1 MITEIK
7 IENISSYKGPVII
20 EELKKLNF
28 FFGNNGSGKST
39 IAKFLYNINSNKST
53 NDELRFEDCSQL
65 GFNGENNEVLVFD
78 DEFVKRNFI
87 KEDFLKGVFSLDEE
101 NDEIERK
108 IKEKQLKVEKIENY
122 ISKDLNDKNESY
134 EVQLEELYK
143 GKKTGILDICFQKRD
158 VFNQSLPL
166 IRLKYK
172 GSKPNHFSQVEK
184 VLKDEEN
191 KNYKFKDLKKE
202 YELFYEQ
209 NLTKVHN
216 SFKSSSYLKIRRLEE
231 KINYALKQIFTG
243 NKDID
248 IAEMIDRLNL
258 QKWVE
263 EGLEKIDRS
272 GKKEKCPFCQEFT
285 ITQELIKKFD
295 EYFDESYKKKKKYIE
310 GLLTRYESLSEQ
322 IITNLNA
329 IKTEFNPDSQLSD
342 LVLELSSHFDSQKD
356 IIQSKLDRTNETF
369 AIDSVFEFK
378 PKLSNLIDAVK
389 TNNEMFD
396 SLEDKKEN
404 LDSKIWNYISFNS
417 KDDIEFYYSHKN
429 EIEFKKAA
437 INRFKTYLLEKL
449 RNLRLEIEGL
459 RDNTINTSKAKENI
473 NKILKGA
480 GFKGFEIG
488 EMPKKSEKEI
498 PKYYL
503 KRNDSESN
511 DVFNTLS
518 EGEKNFIAFLYFN
531 EICKG
536 TLEKDNKEKKK
547 IVVIDDPVSSL
558 DSQALFIVT
567 TIIRDLAK
575 KKGRS
580 ANDKKEF
587 YNPHIEQIFVLTHNI
602 YFHKEVTFAMG
613 NKLCQEI
620 SYYQIQKIS
629 DKTNIEKTAK
639 NEIDN
644 DYNLLWK
651 GLQNLKTERNPANNV
666 VVGNLMR
673 RILQSYL
680 NFTRNTPKEWTLIE
694 ELEQNDPKR
703 IIFSCLISQIN
714 DDSHHYNPNDDFYY
728 QRMTHTDI
736 EDLYEVFELMFKD
749 IGGIEHFN
757 IMQQYS
763 EN

>member
-7 IENISSYKGPVII
+7 INNISSYKEPVLIN
-20 EELKKLNF
+20 ELKKLNF

-39 IAKFLYNINSNKST
+39 IAKFLYSINPNKS
-53 NDELRFEDCSQL
+53 NELCRFEDCSQL
-65 GFNGENNEVLVFD
+65 GFNTEHNEVLVFD

-108 IKEKQLKVEKIENY
+108 IKERQEKVEKFETY
-122 ISKDLNDKNESY
+122 ISKDLNDKNDSY
-134 EVQLEELYK
+134 ESQLDELYK
-143 GKKTGILDICFQKRD
+143 GKKTGILDICFQERE

-166 IRLKYK
+166 LKLKYK
-172 GSKPNHFSQVEK
+172 GSKPNHFAQVEK

-191 KNYKFKDLKKE
+191 KGYKFKDLKKE

-209 NLTKVHN
+209 NLIKVQN
-216 SFKSSSYLKIRRLEE
+216 SFKSPLYLKIRRLEV
-231 KINYALKQIFTG
+231 KINYALRQIFTG

-263 EGLEKIDRS
+263 EGLEKIDTS
-272 GKKEKCPFCQEFT
+272 GKEEKCPFCQEFT
-285 ITQELIKKFD
+285 ITQELVKKFD
-295 EYFDESYKKKKKYIE
+295 RYFDESYKKKKKYIE
-310 GLLTRYESLSEQ
+310 NLLSKYKSYTDQ
-322 IITNLNA
+322 IIDNLNA

-342 LVLELSSHFDSQKD
+342 LVLELSSHFESQKD
-356 IIQSKLDRTNETF
+356 IIQNKLDRTNETF
-369 AIDSVFEFK
+369 VIDSIFEFK
-378 PKLSNLIDAVK
+378 PQLSKLIKEIKN
-389 TNNEMFD
+389 NNEMFN
-396 SLEDKKEN
+396 SLKDKKDN
-404 LDSKIWNYISFNS
+404 LDSEIWNYISFQS
-417 KDDIEFYYSHKN
+417 KNDIEQYYSSKK
-429 EIEFKKAA
+429 EIEFKQTALK
-437 INRFKTYLLEKL
+437 RFEIYLSQKVKK
-449 RNLRLEIEGL
+449 LRLEIEDL
-459 RDNTINTSKAKENI
+459 RDNTINTTKAKDNI
-473 NKILKGA
+473 NEILKGA
-480 GFKGFEIG
+480 GFKGFKIG

-503 KRNDSESN
+503 KRDDSDHN
-511 DVFNTLS
+511 DVFSTLS

-536 TLEKDNKEKKK
+536 TLEKENKEKKK

-580 ANDKKEF
+580 ANEKKEF
-587 YNPHIEQIFVLTHNI
+587 YNPHIDQIFVLTHNI

-613 NKLCQEI
+613 SKLCQEI
-620 SYYQIQKIS
+620 SYFQIQKIS
-629 DKTNIEKTAK
+629 EKTLIEKTAK

-714 DDSHHYNPNDDFYY
+714 DDSHHYNPSDDFYY

-736 EDLYEVFELMFKD
+736 DDLYEVFELMFED

-763 EN
+763 AN

>member
-7 IENISSYKGPVII
+7 IDNISSYKEPVPIK
-20 EELKKLNF
+20 ELKKLNF

-39 IAKFLYNINSNKST
+39 IAKFLYNINPNKS
-53 NDELRFEDCSQL
+53 NELYGFEDCSQL

-108 IKEKQLKVEKIENY
+108 IKEKQEKAEKFENY
-122 ISKDLNDKNESY
+122 ISEYLTNKNDSY
-134 EVQLEELYK
+134 DSQLDELYK
-143 GKKTGILDICFQKRD
+143 GKKTGILDTCFQKRD
-158 VFNQSLPL
+158 VFNQSSPL
-166 IRLKYK
+166 LKLKYK
-172 GSKPNHFSQVEK
+172 GSKPNHISQVEK

-191 KNYKFKDLKKE
+191 KYYKFKDLKKE

-209 NLTKVHN
+209 DLTKVQN
-216 SFKSSSYLKIRRLEE
+216 TFKSTLYLEIRRLEE

-248 IAEMIDRLNL
+248 IAEMIDKLSL

-263 EGLEKIDRS
+263 EGLEKIDTS
-272 GKKEKCPFCQEFT
+272 GNQEKCPFCQEFT
-285 ITQELIKKFD
+285 ITPELIKKFD

-310 GLLTRYESLSEQ
+310 SLLFKYDTFSEQ
-322 IITNLNA
+322 IIANLNTT
-329 IKTEFNPDSQLSD
+329 KTEFNPDSQLSD
-342 LVLELSSHFDSQKD
+342 LILELSSHFELQKD
-356 IIQSKLDRTNETF
+356 IIQNKLDRTNETF
-369 AIDSVFEFK
+369 EIDSIFKFK
-378 PKLSNLIDAVK
+378 PKLSKLINAIK

-396 SLEDKKEN
+396 SLEDKKDN
-404 LDSKIWNYISFNS
+404 LDSKIWNYISFQS
-417 KDDIEFYYSHKN
+417 KDDIELYYSRKN
-429 EIEFKKAA
+429 EIEFKKAGLS
-437 INRFKTYLLEKL
+437 RFEIYLLEKIKK
-449 RNLRLEIEGL
+449 LRLEIEDL
-459 RDNTINTSKAKENI
+459 RDNTINTAKAKINI

-488 EMPKKSEKEI
+488 EMPKSSENEI

-503 KRNDSESN
+503 KRDDSESN

-536 TLEKDNKEKKK
+536 TLEKENKEKKK

-575 KKGRS
+575 KKGRLAS
-580 ANDKKEF
+580 DKREF
-587 YNPHIEQIFVLTHNI
+587 YNPYIEQIFVLTHNI
-602 YFHKEVTFAMG
+602 YFHKEVSFATG
-613 NKLCQEI
+613 SKLCQEI

-629 DKTNIEKTAK
+629 DKTQIKKTVK

-651 GLQNLKTERNPANNV
+651 GLQNLKTEGNPANNV

-757 IMQQYS
+757 TMQQYS

>member
-7 IENISSYKGPVII
+7 IDNISSYKEPVPIK
-20 EELKKLNF
+20 ELKKLNF

-39 IAKFLYNINSNKST
+39 IAKFLYNINPNKS
-53 NDELRFEDCSQL
+53 NELYGFEDCSQL
-65 GFNGENNEVLVFD
+65 GFNEENNEVLVFD

-87 KEDFLKGVFSLDEE
+87 KKDFLKGIFSLDEE

-108 IKEKQLKVEKIENY
+108 IKEKQEKAEKFENY
-122 ISKDLNDKNESY
+122 VTEDLTNKNDSY
-134 EVQLEELYK
+134 NSQLDELYK
-143 GKKTGILDICFQKRD
+143 GKKTGILDACFQKRD
-158 VFNQSLPL
+158 VFNQSFPL
-166 IRLKYK
+166 LKLKYK
-172 GSKPNHFSQVEK
+172 GSKPNHISQVEK

-191 KNYKFKDLKKE
+191 KYYKFKDLKKE
-202 YELFYEQ
+202 YEFFYEQ
-209 NLTKVHN
+209 DLTKVQN
-216 SFKSSSYLKIRRLEE
+216 TFKSTLYLKIRRLEE

-248 IAEMIDRLNL
+248 IAEMIDKLSL

-263 EGLEKIDRS
+263 EGLEKIDTS
-272 GKKEKCPFCQEFT
+272 GNQEKCPFCQEFT
-285 ITQELIKKFD
+285 ITPELIKKFD

-310 GLLTRYESLSEQ
+310 SLLSKYETLSEQ
-322 IITNLNA
+322 IIANLNTT
-329 IKTEFNPDSQLSD
+329 KTEFNPDSQLSD
-342 LVLELSSHFDSQKD
+342 LILELSSHFELQKD
-356 IIQSKLDRTNETF
+356 IIQNKLDRTNETF
-369 AIDSVFEFK
+369 EVNSIFKFK
-378 PKLSNLIDAVK
+378 PKLSKLINAIK

-396 SLEDKKEN
+396 SLEDKKDN
-404 LDSKIWNYISFNS
+404 LDSKIWNYISFQS
-417 KDDIEFYYSHKN
+417 KDDIELYYSRKN

-437 INRFKTYLLEKL
+437 LSRFETYLSEKIKK
-449 RNLRLEIEGL
+449 LRLEIEDL
-459 RDNTINTSKAKENI
+459 RDNTINTAKAKINI

-488 EMPKKSEKEI
+488 EMPKSSENEI

-503 KRNDSESN
+503 KRDDSESN
-511 DVFNTLS
+511 NVFNTLS

-536 TLEKDNKEKKK
+536 TLEKENKEKKK

-575 KKGRS
+575 KKGGLAS
-580 ANDKKEF
+580 DKREF
-587 YNPHIEQIFVLTHNI
+587 YNPYIEQIFVLTHNI
-602 YFHKEVTFAMG
+602 YFHKEVSFATG
-613 NKLCQEI
+613 SKLCQEI

-629 DKTNIEKTAK
+629 DKTQIKKTAK

-651 GLQNLKTERNPANNV
+651 GLQNLKTEGNPANNV

-736 EDLYEVFELMFKD
+736 EDIYEVFELMFKD

-757 IMQQYS
+757 TMQQHS

>member
-7 IENISSYKGPVII
+7 IDNISSYKEPVLIN
-20 EELKKLNF
+20 ELKKLNF

-39 IAKFLYNINSNKST
+39 IAKFIYSLNTNISN
-53 NDELRFEDCSQL
+53 ELCEFEDCSQL
-65 GFNGENNEVLVFD
+65 GFNTEHNEVLVFD

-87 KEDFLKGVFSLDEE
+87 KEDFLKGIFSLDEE

-108 IKEKQLKVEKIENY
+108 IKERQLKAEKYESY
-122 ISKDLNDKNESY
+122 ISKELNDKYDSY
-134 EVQLEELYK
+134 ESQLDELYN
-143 GKKTGILDICFQKRD
+143 GKKVGILDICFQERE

-166 IRLKYK
+166 LKLQYR

-184 VLKDEEN
+184 VLKDDEN
-191 KNYKFKDLKKE
+191 KYHKFKDLKKE
-202 YELFYEQ
+202 YELLYEQ
-209 NLTKVHN
+209 NLIKVQY
-216 SFKSSSYLKIRRLEE
+216 SFKSPLYLKIRKLEE

-263 EGLEKIDRS
+263 EGLAKIDTS
-272 GKKEKCPFCQEFT
+272 GKKVRCPFCQEFT
-285 ITQELIKKFD
+285 ITKELVKKFD
-295 EYFDESYKKKKKYIE
+295 RYFDESYKKKKKYIE
-310 GLLTRYESLSEQ
+310 NLLLKYESYTDQ
-322 IITNLNA
+322 IIDNLNA

-342 LVLELSSHFDSQKD
+342 LVLELSSHFVSQKD
-356 IIQSKLDRTNETF
+356 IIQKKLDRTNETF
-369 AIDSVFEFK
+369 VIGSIFEFK
-378 PKLSNLIDAVK
+378 PQLSKLIKGIKN
-389 TNNEMFD
+389 NNEIFN
-396 SLEDKKEN
+396 SLEGKKDN
-404 LDSKIWNYISFNS
+404 LNSKIWNYLSFQS
-417 KDDIEFYYSHKN
+417 KNDIEQYLSSKK
-429 EIEFKKAA
+429 EIEFKQIVLK
-437 INRFKTYLLEKL
+437 RFENFLSQKVKK
-449 RNLRLEIEGL
+449 LRLEIEDL
-459 RDNTINTSKAKENI
+459 RDNTINTTKAKDNI
-473 NKILKGA
+473 NEILKGA

-488 EMPKKSEKEI
+488 EIPKKSEKEI

-503 KRNDSESN
+503 KRNDSEHN
-511 DVFNTLS
+511 NVFSTLS

-536 TLEKDNKEKKK
+536 TLEKENKEKKK

-567 TIIRDLAK
+567 TIIRNLAK

-580 ANDKKEF
+580 ANEKKEF
-587 YNPHIEQIFVLTHNI
+587 YNPHIDQIFVLTHNI

-620 SYYQIQKIS
+620 SYFQIQKIS
-629 DKTNIEKTAK
+629 GKTSIEKTAK

-651 GLQNLKTERNPANNV
+651 GLQNLKIERNPANNV

-680 NFTRNTPKEWTLIE
+680 NFTRNTPKEWKLIE

-714 DDSHHYNPNDDFYY
+714 DDSHHYNPSDDFYY

-736 EDLYEVFELMFKD
+736 DDLFEVFELMFQD

-757 IMQQYS
+757 IMQEYS
-763 EN
+763 AN